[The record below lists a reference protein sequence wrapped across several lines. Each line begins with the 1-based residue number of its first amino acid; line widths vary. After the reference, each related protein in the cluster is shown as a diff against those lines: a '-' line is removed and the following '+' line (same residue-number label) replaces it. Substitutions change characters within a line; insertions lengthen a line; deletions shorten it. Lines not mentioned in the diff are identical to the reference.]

1 MLLAFE
7 VDGYKVF
14 DERIKFDMN
23 ANMRFRKLKENIY
36 TKKINGQNI
45 NALKSAI
52 IYGPNNSGKTTF
64 IKSVGVLKHIVHE
77 ECIDDVCQDTLN
89 FNFFDEDRSIEFYIE
104 FLS

>member
-36 TKKINGQNI
+36 TKNI
-45 NALKSAI
+45 KGKDIHALKSAI
-52 IYGPNNSGKTTF
+52 IYKNF
-64 IKSVGVLKHIVHE
+64 VLKTKFSDFVMIPFS
-77 ECIDDVCQDTLN
+77 L
-89 FNFFDEDRSIEFYIE
+89 FFQV
-104 FLS
+104 FLHCVSSLHLSHPFSLTI